1 MMDLEIGEVAHRSGL
16 RPSAIRYYEE
26 RGLLTP
32 TRRTSGGHRVYG
44 MDAVE
49 RLALISFAKN
59 IGFSLDEI
67 RALLF
72 GFPDETPAGA
82 RWSELAATK
91 MAELDVMARRIETMR
106 ASLNRI
112 ARCGCSDLDQCARS
126 IAASDCR

>member
-1 MMDLEIGEVAHRSGL
+1 MEFEIGEVARRAGL

-32 TRRTSGGHRVYG
+32 ARRTAGGRRLYG
-44 MDAVE
+44 VEAVE

-72 GFPDETPAGA
+72 GFSDDTPASA
-82 RWSELAATK
+82 RWTELATTK
-91 MAELDVMARRIETMR
+91 MAELDIVAQRIETMR
-106 ASLNRI
+106 AALTRI
-112 ARCGCSDLDQCARS
+112 AHCRCDDLDQCAS
-126 IAASDCR
+126 GIAASKCE